1 MFTSPFL
8 FFFCIMPT
16 VFPCFVQHNLTLWDW
31 IGKMNTQ
38 DIALWYF
45 AMKLLLWM
53 GRGGG
58 GRYWI
63 PLKASSIISL
73 EMKILRKSQR
83 KEDWRGYESFISLN
97 VQQVSPPL
105 PFVTTIRTAPS
116 DVDTVSVA
124 QKRSDAYI
132 SDLWH
137 FSHIC
142 NTCPVFVMCSICYFK
157 M

>member
-8 FFFCIMPT
+8 FFFASCPLS
-16 VFPCFVQHNLTLWDW
+16 FPVLCNTIWLCEIGLVKWIPRTLLC
-31 IGKMNTQ
+31 GT
-38 DIALWYF
+38 
-45 AMKLLLWM
+45 LLWNYFSEW
-53 GRGGG
+53 GGG

-142 NTCPVFVMCSICYFK
+142 NTCPVFVMCSIHYFK